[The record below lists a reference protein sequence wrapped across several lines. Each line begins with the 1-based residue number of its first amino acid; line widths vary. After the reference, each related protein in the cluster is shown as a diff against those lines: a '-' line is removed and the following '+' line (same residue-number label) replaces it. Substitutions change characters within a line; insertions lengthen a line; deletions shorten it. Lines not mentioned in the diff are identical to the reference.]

1 MTKTELIIFDLD
13 GTLVDS
19 ESVYQMGWATVL
31 KDFGHNVEVADFE
44 LMRGKGRH
52 HNNQYIKSYLGTD
65 ALVQEARNLREEY
78 YFNALNNN
86 EVQLMPGALELIEEA
101 FEQGIIL
108 AVATSSYRDRGKAT
122 LDQFDLSKYFTYQV
136 FGDEVENAKPHP
148 EIYNKVLELAGVEAD
163 KAVAVEDSLSG
174 LKSALDAQL
183 TVYFV
188 PEAEVSFD
196 KDEKRIRRCN
206 DLHEVKNALFK

>member
-1 MTKTELIIFDLD
+1 MAKTELIIFDLD

-65 ALVQEARNLREEY
+65 ILVQEARNLREKY

-86 EVQLMPGALELIEEA
+86 EVQVMPGALELIEEA
-101 FEQGIIL
+101 FEQGITL
-108 AVATSSYRDRGKAT
+108 AVATFSYRDRGKAT

-148 EIYNKVLELAGVEAD
+148 EIYNKVLGLAGVEAD

-188 PEAEVSFD
+188 PEAEVTFD
-196 KDEKRIRRCN
+196 KAEKRIKRCN

>member
-1 MTKTELIIFDLD
+1 MFDLD

-65 ALVQEARNLREEY
+65 ILVQEARNLREEY

-101 FEQGIIL
+101 LVQGITL

-122 LDQFDLSKYFTYQV
+122 LDQFGLLKYFTYQV
-136 FGDEVENAKPHP
+136 FGDEAEKMSLDLPMTQLAHKLYTQLA
-148 EIYNKVLELAGVEAD
+148 EIGHAD
-163 KAVAVEDSLSG
+163 EGTQA
-174 LKSALDAQL
+174 
-183 TVYFV
+183 
-188 PEAEVSFD
+188 
-196 KDEKRIRRCN
+196 I
-206 DLHEVKNALFK
+206 VKLWWD